1 MDRSPREEGNPMKK
15 RFALA
20 AVAVALAGAAAV
32 PVGSAFGKTKKPP
45 SAAALAVHC
54 AILESVDNSY
64 DAQITGLGSPP
75 PGSNAAIEKAILEAL
90 EDSNDARITAL
101 GCTF

>member
-32 PVGSAFGKTKKPP
+32 PAGSAFGKTKKPP

-64 DAQITGLGSPP
+64 DASI
-75 PGSNAAIEKAILEAL
+75 AASTDPIEKAILEAL